1 MSVVRTLPA
10 LEAALGVHLL
20 NRTTRRIALTDEGR
34 ESHEHCKRV
43 PAEVDEAEA
52 LPTARHAAPRERLRV
67 IASVILVSCGSL
79 AATFVAVPCG
89 RLDPR
94 GRLL

>member
-1 MSVVRTLPA
+1 MSVVRTLAAPD
-10 LEAALGVHLL
+10 AALGVRLL

-34 ESHEHCKRV
+34 EYHEHCKHAL
-43 PAEVDEAEA
+43 AEVDEAEA
-52 LPTARHAAPRERLRV
+52 VLTACHAAPRGRLRV

-79 AATFVAVPCG
+79 AVTFPVRCG
-89 RLDPR
+89 RPDPR